1 MVLPSFA
8 RKTRDR
14 ARDHP
19 IPSSAKGAISIGWVI
34 GKLTATN
41 GLPPGLPDLEL
52 LQEIPSDYHTP
63 ATAVERSHP
72 DLT

>member
-1 MVLPSFA
+1 M
-8 RKTRDR
+8 
-14 ARDHP
+14 
-19 IPSSAKGAISIGWVI
+19 GWVI

-41 GLPPGLPDLEL
+41 GLSSGLLDLEL